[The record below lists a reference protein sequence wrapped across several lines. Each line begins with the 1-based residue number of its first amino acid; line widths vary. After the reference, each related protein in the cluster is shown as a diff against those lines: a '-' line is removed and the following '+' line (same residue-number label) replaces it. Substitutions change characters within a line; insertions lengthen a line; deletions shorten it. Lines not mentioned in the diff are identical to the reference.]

1 MHKYHTEIAKLS
13 QNVAGTFT
21 ATSPTKVQGTSQFV
35 YFQPKSANEVDAVL
49 NSLTKMGMPA
59 ATHLSSLNNKE
70 FPIVRIPLTEAVVL
84 GKNTGITID
93 GLITM
98 LNAEWKDAVKINPKD
113 VSELVSNISKLT
125 HWKDPRRGTED
136 FEFVAHDEQ
145 AAKRAA
151 AIFKKY
157 DLIVQPLGTR
167 GTVSADRTFHHSPE
181 VQTLYV
187 LCEQIQDKLEHS
199 ATKDKQTT
207 ATGFKRGTAKVAQ
220 NNKAANLSFM
230 AKLKSLFK
238 QKQ

>member
-1 MHKYHTEIAKLS
+1 MHKNHTEIAKLAKT
-13 QNVAGTFT
+13 VAGTFT
-21 ATSPTKVQGTSQFV
+21 ATSPTKVQGTGRFV
-35 YFQPKSANEVDAVL
+35 YFQPKSANDVDAVL

-59 ATHLSSLNNKE
+59 AMHLSSLNNKE
-70 FPIVRIPLTEAVVL
+70 FPIVRIPLTDAVVF
-84 GKNTGITID
+84 GQNMGITID
-93 GLITM
+93 GLTTL

-113 VSELVSNISKLT
+113 VSELVSNISKQT
-125 HWKDPRRGTED
+125 HWKDPRRGLED

-157 DLIVQPLGTR
+157 NLIVQPFGTK
-167 GTVSADRTFHHSPE
+167 VAVNADRNFNHSPE

-199 ATKDKQTT
+199 ATK
-207 ATGFKRGTAKVAQ
+207 GFERGTAKVAQ
-220 NNKAANLSFM
+220 NNKTANMSFM